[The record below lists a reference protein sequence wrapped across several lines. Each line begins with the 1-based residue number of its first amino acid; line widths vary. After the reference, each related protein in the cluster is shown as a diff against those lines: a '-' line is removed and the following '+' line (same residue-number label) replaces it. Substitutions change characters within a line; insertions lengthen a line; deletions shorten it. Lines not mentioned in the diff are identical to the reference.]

1 MNDSDIVTLSRA
13 EYEALLDRLEDAEDL
28 ATIIAAQ
35 AREAA
40 LGKAAAR
47 AFHLPFELVERLDA
61 GEHPLRVW
69 RKHRGLTRA
78 ALAAAACIAPSYVT
92 EIETRKKRGSFDAI
106 AKLAA
111 ALDAPLDVI
120 AAWMPVK

>member
-1 MNDSDIVTLSRA
+1 MNDSDTVTLSRA

-28 ATIIAAQ
+28 ATIIAAE

-40 LGKAAAR
+40 LGKAVAR
-47 AFHLPFELVERLDA
+47 AGYLPFELVERLDA
-61 GEHPLRVW
+61 GEHPIRVW

-78 ALAAAACIAPSYVT
+78 ALAAAAGIAPSYVT

-120 AAWMPVK
+120 AAWMPAK

>member
-28 ATIIAAQ
+28 ATIIAAE

-47 AFHLPFELVERLDA
+47 AFYLPFELVERLDA
-61 GEHPLRVW
+61 GEHPIRVW

-78 ALAAAACIAPSYVT
+78 ALAAAAGIAPSYVT

-120 AAWMPVK
+120 AAWMPMK